1 MWLYYGPHLNPS
13 HSQQFRLNQ
22 RKRRH
27 GLLLSSIWFFSSLD
41 WQGGVLTWE
50 SQQPA
55 FLTPKHHF
63 YTPTSQ
69 EHVYGFSTSS
79 TTNLPSLS
87 SGPKYSRVT
96 CRSYEIQRG
105 GGAISLHPSPSY
117 NARTELNCF
126 RAFFSIGHESD
137 SLVRLQVQTDTG
149 DYILTE
155 RGS

>member
-105 GGAISLHPSPSY
+105 GRSPCIPHRLTTREPNLIVSGLFSPSAT
-117 NARTELNCF
+117 NPIPSL
-126 RAFFSIGHESD
+126 D
-137 SLVRLQVQTDTG
+137 SKSKPTQATTF
-149 DYILTE
+149 
-155 RGS
+155 